1 MFKKALLVSV
11 SAGLLTACA
20 SNWDVEGARGLQP
33 QGGAFETALYEG
45 YVNLAAE
52 ERAEY
57 DWDDAAAFLDKARAA
72 AAGQTVLPDA
82 VADRDLPAGA
92 VDEVA
97 AARAALLAEL
107 DGGDRQAMPAVA
119 ADAQT
124 AYDCW
129 VQELEENIQPDHIA
143 ACKTRF
149 DAAMKALTA
158 VVEAPAVDGD
168 YTVYFPLG
176 RAVLD
181 GEALATLNK
190 VVADWRAARP
200 ARIVVAGHTDTVG
213 QPVPNLLLSQ
223 KRAEAVADYLNDKGI
238 PTADLALE
246 AYGEE
251 QPAVATGDG
260 VTEMRNRRVEI
271 TFSGS

>member
-20 SNWDVEGARGLQP
+20 SNWDVEGARGMQP
-33 QGGAFETALYEG
+33 QGGAFETALFEG
-45 YVNLAAE
+45 YLDLAAK
-52 ERAEY
+52 ERSIY
-57 DWDDAAAFLDKARAA
+57 DWTDTEYFLEKARAA
-72 AAGQTVLPDA
+72 AAGQTVLPDE
-82 VADRDLPAGA
+82 VTDRRLPAGSTE
-92 VDEVA
+92 EVA

-107 DGGDRQAMPAVA
+107 DGGDRQAMPAAA

-129 VQELEENIQPDHIA
+129 VEELEEDYQPDNIA
-143 ACKTRF
+143 ACKARF

-158 VVEAPAVDGD
+158 VAEAPAVDGD

-181 GEALATLNK
+181 SEALATLNK
-190 VVADWRAARP
+190 VVADWRAAKP

-251 QPAVATGDG
+251 QPAVATGDS
-260 VTEMRNRRVEI
+260 VKEMRNRRVEI
-271 TFSGS
+271 TFAGS